1 MNRSECRETIFKL
14 LFVRHFSE
22 EEEMQDQ
29 VERYLASLKEGREDA
44 PYGETI
50 RESDELY
57 IEEKLKAV
65 TEVTPELD
73 ALLEEVSEG
82 WKVSRMNKV
91 DLSILRLATY
101 EILYDREIPTGVAI
115 NEAVELAKIFGGDE
129 SPSFVNG
136 ILGKIARRTEG
147 SL

>member
-101 EILYDREIPTGVAI
+101 EILYDRDIPTGVAI
-115 NEAVELAKIFGGDE
+115 NEAVELAKNFGGDE

>member
-115 NEAVELAKIFGGDE
+115 NEAVELAKNFGGDE